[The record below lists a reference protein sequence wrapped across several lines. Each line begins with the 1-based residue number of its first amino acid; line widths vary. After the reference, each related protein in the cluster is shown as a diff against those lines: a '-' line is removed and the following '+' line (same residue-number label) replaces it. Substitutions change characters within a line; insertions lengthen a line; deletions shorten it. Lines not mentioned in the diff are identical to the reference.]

1 MKNNKLNDFITFKI
15 IENASNVDN
24 CFLENDDDLE
34 DDFDDCDDCD
44 NDSCLENDDD
54 LDYEE
59 DYYDDDQDDNV
70 DYDKIIESSYNYTKN
85 FSFKSKKN
93 DNNLNK
99 TIKISLDLG
108 KTSLRVF
115 EEIEKKM
122 KSKLQYDY
130 LYQDESDNLNNNES
144 QKMFIYDSTDDNS
157 SLISNA
163 KVIIEIDDV
172 TSDNLVEILKRVMDS
187 LDK

>member
-1 MKNNKLNDFITFKI
+1 MKNNKSNDFITFKI
-15 IENASNVDN
+15 IENTTSNVDN
-24 CFLENDDDLE
+24 CFLEND
-34 DDFDDCDDCD
+34 
-44 NDSCLENDDD
+44 ND

-70 DYDKIIESSYNYTKN
+70 DYDKIIESSYNYTKT

-115 EEIEKKM
+115 EEIEK
-122 KSKLQYDY
+122 
-130 LYQDESDNLNNNES
+130 
-144 QKMFIYDSTDDNS
+144 
-157 SLISNA
+157 
-163 KVIIEIDDV
+163 
-172 TSDNLVEILKRVMDS
+172 
-187 LDK
+187 